1 MAALASTHTPAPV
14 LVTAVRSAPVPLSV
28 RRGKSALS
36 PVEVPVRTS
45 VCGPTTPKA
54 MSPGLRQTMAL
65 PFETVLESVAPVPAK
80 VKRRSVETE
89 AEPKVL
95 ARSRTDPE

>member
-1 MAALASTHTPAPV
+1 M
-14 LVTAVRSAPVPLSV
+14 PLSV

-36 PVEVPVRTS
+36 PVEVPVRTK

-65 PFETVLESVAPVPAK
+65 RFETVLESVAPAPAR
-80 VKRRSVETE
+80 VKRRSVETD
-89 AEPKVL
+89 AEPKVS
-95 ARSRTDPE
+95 ARMRDEPA